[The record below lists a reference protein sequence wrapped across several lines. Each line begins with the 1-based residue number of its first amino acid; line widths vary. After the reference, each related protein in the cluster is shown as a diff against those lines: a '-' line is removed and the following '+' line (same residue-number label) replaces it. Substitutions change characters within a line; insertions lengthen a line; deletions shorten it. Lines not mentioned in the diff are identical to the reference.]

1 MHAASSGRDPGPDVG
16 WLERQREGLCSIRVW
31 PLRLLEREK

>member
-1 MHAASSGRDPGPDVG
+1 MHAASSGRGPGPDVG